1 MSQSATAHSPSPRS
15 KKLSTTTARRTPSP
29 TRTSTTPKPNLDTAL
44 TKSLARQRPYQN
56 PVAKKAVFTLP
67 KQQQQRQEQQQQQR
81 QQIKESIR
89 DANDP
94 PELSISVAPDF
105 GFLSFMEHLCIPSSS
120 TTKLFPEPKPTIAA
134 MCASMDPN
142 SDESVAAMT
151 EVDAR
156 IRTPPPP
163 PRRRRLV
170 STQKGTKNLIRN
182 PVRLQGENKKPIVTA
197 APRFSSSVPLDDSRL
212 GAILE
217 SAKKGSGRVAEK
229 TKAVVESRMD
239 EEEPTTKG
247 DRELVEPSRETAVG
261 SKAQTNI
268 PIPESLPLGKSSGR
282 ANNTGDLASEE
293 DRCSKTTNATHGL
306 RFDKV
311 SSMMPSVPIV
321 PSTSKLSS
329 IVSPLAIVPRKPQ
342 LTNHV
347 LQRNVDSTKAT
358 IAHSLGSER
367 VSSSEGVEANTIVEP
382 PQPAITEATTQAS
395 DEKTPITTT
404 ETKKNDENDN
414 MVASE
419 SRETQ
424 NDDDD
429 DDVDD
434 DDDDDDDG
442 DDDDDDDYDE
452 HKQLFDD
459 SNEARGWDDDE
470 SAFTDVVSA
479 NQSGEQSIAGTTAI
493 DEAETARSFASKNN
507 EGGGS
512 TSRFTEQRGNFFR
525 DSFLITAEL
534 LGFHK
539 YVEDQRR
546 WPNPHDAHWCR
557 IFR

>member
-1 MSQSATAHSPSPRS
+1 
-15 KKLSTTTARRTPSP
+15 
-29 TRTSTTPKPNLDTAL
+29 
-44 TKSLARQRPYQN
+44 
-56 PVAKKAVFTLP
+56 
-67 KQQQQRQEQQQQQR
+67 
-81 QQIKESIR
+81 
-89 DANDP
+89 
-94 PELSISVAPDF
+94 
-105 GFLSFMEHLCIPSSS
+105 
-120 TTKLFPEPKPTIAA
+120 

-163 PRRRRLV
+163 CRRRRRLV

-239 EEEPTTKG
+239 EEEPTTKE
-247 DRELVEPSRETAVG
+247 DRELVESSRETAVG

-329 IVSPLAIVPRKPQ
+329 IVSPVAIVPRKPQ

-347 LQRNVDSTKAT
+347 VQRNVDSTKAT

-382 PQPAITEATTQAS
+382 PQPAITEARTQTS

-414 MVASE
+414 MVAIE

-424 NDDDD
+424 NDDD

-442 DDDDDDDYDE
+442 DDDDDYDYDE

-525 DSFLITAEL
+525 DTFLTTAEL

-546 WPNPHDAHWCR
+546 WPKPHDAHWCR